1 MKPFNE
7 ISYSSNR
14 TIHARLHCLLLIP
27 NDKRY
32 SHSIINELYHGYL
45 IKSVISSPIYN
56 SYYTMELNCKLDLQL
71 PTSWF
76 IAYQQYNYQP
86 NLINNQNNNN
96 SMNNYEITLLEAI
109 LNGDQYQMEQYIRPI
124 TKPCIMIQVDIW
136 LQNNITEKLN
146 EFTHKNTKYWGK
158 II

>member
-1 MKPFNE
+1 MLNKQFILISTSSNQPIHNSILILPSQTQFNHRIQICLDGISGINLSIMKHFNE

-14 TIHARLHCLLLIP
+14 TFHARLHCLLLIP

-96 SMNNYEITLLEAI
+96 
-109 LNGDQYQMEQYIRPI
+109 
-124 TKPCIMIQVDIW
+124 
-136 LQNNITEKLN
+136 
-146 EFTHKNTKYWGK
+146 
-158 II
+158 